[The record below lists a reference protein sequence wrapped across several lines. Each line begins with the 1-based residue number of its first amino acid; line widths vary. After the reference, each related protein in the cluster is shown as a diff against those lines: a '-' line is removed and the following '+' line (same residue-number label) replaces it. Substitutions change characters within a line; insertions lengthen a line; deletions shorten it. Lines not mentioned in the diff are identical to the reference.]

1 MLFGGKKILALD
13 IGTSSI
19 KLAEMDSARNGWVL
33 KKFGVVS
40 MNPGWMRDGEI
51 VDPTSVSQTIV
62 ALIQSVRSKRKNV
75 ASALFGNAVIVKRIS
90 MAPIEE
96 SLIAEAVKWEAEQ
109 YIPFDINEASIDHH
123 VLHGHNRGAAGN
135 LDILLIGAKQEFVY
149 RFIET
154 IESAGLK
161 CAIIDVSGFALANCF
176 EANYGQVE
184 GVTALLNIGA
194 GVTNLVI
201 VERGEV
207 IFSRDSSVGGNTYT
221 NEIHKAMGVSLQ
233 EAESLKISASAG
245 HEVPAE
251 VNSVLASTTEQVVDE
266 IRTAVEFFV
275 ATGGGGRINRMY
287 VSGGSMFIPSL
298 LEEIFK
304 AVGVPF
310 EVLNPFQQ
318 VGYDRKVL
326 TADYIQQIQSIC
338 AVAMGLA
345 LRDMK
350 EE

>member
-19 KLAEMDSARNGWVL
+19 KLAELDSSRKGWVL

-40 MNPGWMRDGEI
+40 VSPGWIRDGEI
-51 VDPTSVSQTIV
+51 VDPTSVSQAIV
-62 ALIQSVRSKRKNV
+62 TLVQSARSKRKNV
-75 ASALFGNAVIVKRIS
+75 ASALFGNGVIVKRIS

-96 SLIAEAVKWEAEQ
+96 NLISEAVKWEAEQ

-123 VLHGHNRGAAGN
+123 VLRGHSRSVGEN
-135 LDILLIGAKQEFVY
+135 LDILLIGAKQEYVY

-161 CAIIDVSGFALANCF
+161 CAIVDVSGFALANCF
-176 EANYGQVE
+176 EANYGQLE

-201 VERGEV
+201 VEKGDV
-207 IFSRDSSVGGNTYT
+207 IFSRDSTVGGSTYT
-221 NEIHKAMGVSLQ
+221 NELHKAMGVSIQ

-251 VNSVLASTTEQVVDE
+251 VNAILTSTTEQVVDE
-266 IRTAVEFFV
+266 IRTAIEFFV
-275 ATGGGGRINRMY
+275 ATGGGGRINKMY
-287 VSGGSMFIPSL
+287 VTGGSMFIPSL
-298 LEEIFK
+298 LEEISK

-318 VGYDRKVL
+318 VGYDAKEL
-326 TADYIQQIQSIC
+326 TPDYIQQIQSIC
-338 AVAMGLA
+338 PVALGLA
-345 LRDMK
+345 MRDMK
-350 EE
+350 E